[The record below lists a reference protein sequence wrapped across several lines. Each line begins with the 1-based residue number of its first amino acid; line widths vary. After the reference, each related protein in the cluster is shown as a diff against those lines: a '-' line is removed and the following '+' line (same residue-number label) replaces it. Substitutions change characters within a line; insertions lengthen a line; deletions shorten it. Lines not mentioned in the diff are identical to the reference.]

1 MKKRILSLLL
11 VMCVLSLLVV
21 SVSAQETEPQ
31 LPCVTDMAELLE
43 EAQVQ
48 RLEQM
53 AQTVAKQYGVGV
65 YIVTVED
72 YRQIDPTGVY
82 EATYGIYHDYTM
94 GEGRQRDG
102 IMLLLSLKDRD
113 YALFCYG
120 KQAAY
125 AFDDYGM
132 AKLEEEF
139 LDNFADN
146 DWNGGFTDYIRTC
159 AQYLE
164 KAAEGKPVRKSPMT
178 MILISWVIALAIAAG
193 VCAVLAGQMKTVRK
207 STSAASYAGNLILT
221 EQFDQFTHRTETRRK
236 IERSSSSGSGHSES
250 GGGGSGRSGKF

>member
-1 MKKRILSLLL
+1 MKKKILSLLL
-11 VMCVLSLLVV
+11 VLCTLSLLVG
-21 SVSAQETEPQ
+21 SVSAQATAPQ
-31 LPCVTDMAELLE
+31 LPCVTDVAGLLE

-53 AQTVAKQYGVGV
+53 AQSVAKQYAVGV

-72 YRQIDPTGVY
+72 YRDVDPAGVY
-82 EATYGIYHDYTM
+82 EATYGVYHAYTM
-94 GEGRQRDG
+94 GEGQQRDG
-102 IMLLLSLKDRD
+102 IMLLLSMKNRD

-120 KQAAY
+120 DQAAY
-125 AFDDYGM
+125 AFDDYGLE
-132 AKLEEEF
+132 KLEKEF

-146 DWNGGFTDYIRTC
+146 DWNGGFEDYVRTC

-164 KAAEGKPVRKSPMT
+164 KAAAGKPVRKSPLT

-193 VCAVLAGQMKTVRK
+193 VCAVLVGQMKTVHK
-207 STSAASYAGNLILT
+207 STSAASYAGNLFLT

-236 IERSSSSGSGHSES
+236 IERSGSSGSGHSES